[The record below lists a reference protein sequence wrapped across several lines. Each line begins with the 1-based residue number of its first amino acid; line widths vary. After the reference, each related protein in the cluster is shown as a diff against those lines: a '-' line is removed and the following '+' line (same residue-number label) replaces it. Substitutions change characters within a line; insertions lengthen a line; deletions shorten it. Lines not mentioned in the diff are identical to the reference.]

1 MLLEDREP
9 TGPPTN
15 GDQEI
20 TVRTLAVRRR
30 IMAVAK
36 RRFAESGY
44 ENVSLQSIAIGAD
57 LDWDDFFLHFHD
69 KYSLFTA
76 ILDDAWKDLLPR
88 LKSLASTSITAHS
101 AILGVLSLMS
111 STLQRDHDLARLLLL
126 EGRGPK
132 PEGGEIGFTRGYR
145 RYMQICRDLVHQ
157 GQKDGSFRP
166 TLHPHVAASMLMGAF
181 EGMLRDR
188 LVAEQER
195 HTTPYTGTYVM
206 PAFDALLWSL
216 KS

>member
-9 TGPPTN
+9 TGPPPEESA
-15 GDQEI
+15 EI
-20 TVRTLAVRRR
+20 TLRTLAVRRR

-36 RRFAESGY
+36 RRFARSGF
-44 ENVSLQSIAIGAD
+44 EQVALKDVAVGAD
-57 LDWDDFFLHFHD
+57 VDWDDFFLHFRD
-69 KYSLFTA
+69 KYSLFSA
-76 ILDDAWKDLLPR
+76 ILDDAWKELLPR
-88 LKSLASTSITAHS
+88 LKDMVSSSITAHS
-101 AILGVLSLMS
+101 AILGVLALMS
-111 STLQRDHDLARLLLL
+111 STLQKDPDLGRLILL
-126 EGRGPK
+126 EGRRPK

-145 RYMQICRDLVHQ
+145 RYTQMVRDLVLR

-166 TLHPHVAASMLMGAF
+166 TLHAHVAASLLIGAF

-195 HTTPYTGTYVM
+195 SVTPYTNTYVM

-216 KS
+216 KN